1 VTADVEV
8 PAVVFGL
15 ELEVATVEPDVV
27 DPVGMSGLELEVS
40 SDVEVFVVFVGSE
53 LEAVAVEPEVVDP
66 VGMSGLEL
74 EVSEPVEPGTLGRE
88 LEDPCDVS
96 DVEVPPEDPP

>member
-1 VTADVEV
+1 MSSDVEV

-15 ELEVATVEPDVV
+15 ELEAATVEPDVV

-40 SDVEVFVVFVGSE
+40 SDVEVFAVFVGSE
-53 LEAVAVEPEVVDP
+53 LEVVDP

-74 EVSEPVEPGTLGRE
+74 EVSEPVEPGTLG
-88 LEDPCDVS
+88 
-96 DVEVPPEDPP
+96 